1 MDLEI
6 FIQNEESQI
15 LHDITYV
22 ESNENDT
29 KELLDNTETNSNF
42 KTDFMVTINETIVER
57 KQWGG

>member
-42 KTDFMVTINETIVER
+42 KTNFMVTINETIL
-57 KQWGG
+57 